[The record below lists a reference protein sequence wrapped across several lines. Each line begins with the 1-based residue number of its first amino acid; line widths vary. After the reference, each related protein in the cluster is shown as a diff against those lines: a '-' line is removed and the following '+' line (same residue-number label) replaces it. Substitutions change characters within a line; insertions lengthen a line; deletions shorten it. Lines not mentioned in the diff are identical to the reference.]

1 MLKMSKK
8 LQFCEYH
15 NIENTGHLVNL
26 ESPIKTNNIILNFLD
41 KI

>member
-8 LQFCEYH
+8 LKFCEYH